1 MERLSVKTGKK
12 IRKRQNNLLYESL
25 AYNGSFDNPTLIRLT
40 VFDQENLHSSIVKNP
55 AKIELVPGKVN
66 WIHVS
71 GLKDVESI
79 GNLCSVFN
87 LQITVVQDILNA
99 RHLAKIEETNSGLF
113 AVLDAYSYDEKMTLS
128 REHQCFILGK
138 DYVLSFE
145 EGGVDH
151 NFEQI
156 YKSLQDNI
164 GQLRKMKADYLFN
177 IFISMVID
185 TYYEVIEH
193 MQDYLMDMED
203 LLMEFNADHKDS
215 GKQIQLF
222 RRDYSR
228 LKKAILPFRESFNR
242 LVMLD
247 SLYLSPGV
255 KPYFKDTYDHI
266 QQISLMLDSNRETLA
281 SLIDLYLAN
290 NDVRMNHIMKQLT
303 VIATIFIPLTFLAG
317 VWGMNFNFMPEL
329 GWEYGYIFAWL
340 VMILVGIGLYI
351 WFRRKNLF

>member
-1 MERLSVKTGKK
+1 MERPSVKTAKK
-12 IRKRQNNLLYESL
+12 IIKRKNNLLYESL
-25 AYNGSFDNPTLIRLT
+25 AYNGSFDNPTLIRFT
-40 VFDQENLHSSIVKNP
+40 VFDQDSLHSSIVKNP
-55 AKIELVPGKVN
+55 AKIELIPGKVN

-71 GLKDVESI
+71 GLKDVESV
-79 GNLCSVFN
+79 GSLCSVFN
-87 LQITVVQDILNA
+87 LQMTVVQDILNS
-99 RHLAKIEETNSGLF
+99 RHIAKIEETDSGIF
-113 AVLDAYSYDEKMTLS
+113 AVLDAYSYDENVTLS
-128 REHQCFILGK
+128 REHQCFMLGE
-138 DYVLSFE
+138 DYLLSFE
-145 EGGVDH
+145 EGSDRS
-151 NFEQI
+151 FEQI
-156 YKSLQDNI
+156 LKSLQENRS
-164 GQLRKMKADYLFN
+164 QLRKMKSDYLFN
-177 IFISMVID
+177 LLISIIVD
-185 TYYEVIEH
+185 SYFEVIEH

-242 LVMLD
+242 LIMLN
-247 SLYLSPGV
+247 SYYLSSEV

-266 QQISLMLDSNRETLA
+266 QQITLMLESNRESLA

-329 GWEYGYIFAWL
+329 GWQYGYIFAWL
-340 VMILVGIGLYI
+340 IMIIVGIGLYI